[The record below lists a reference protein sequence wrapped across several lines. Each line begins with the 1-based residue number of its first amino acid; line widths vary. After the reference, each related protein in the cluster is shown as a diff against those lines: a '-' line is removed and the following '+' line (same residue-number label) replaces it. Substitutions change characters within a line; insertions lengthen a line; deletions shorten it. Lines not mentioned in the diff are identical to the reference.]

1 VNGIVLYQSKYGA
14 TKKYVDWLT
23 ETTKFSCLEI
33 KKADIKDLTK
43 YDVVILAGGIY
54 ASGIAG
60 LAFLRKHI
68 KQLENKRIAVF
79 CVGAS
84 PFDEQAFKQVYKHNF
99 SENLSNIPCFYGRGA
114 WNEEKMSFADRT
126 MCKMLQKMV
135 AKKDPTTYEPWEKAL
150 MCAVGQ
156 SCDWTDKE
164 YLNALLDWIK
174 SEL

>member
-1 VNGIVLYQSKYGA
+1 MNGIVLYQSKYGA

-114 WNEEKMSFADRT
+114 RKRCHLLTEQCAKCSKKWSRKKTPQHMSRG
-126 MCKMLQKMV
+126 
-135 AKKDPTTYEPWEKAL
+135 KKR
-150 MCAVGQ
+150 
-156 SCDWTDKE
+156 
-164 YLNALLDWIK
+164 
-174 SEL
+174 